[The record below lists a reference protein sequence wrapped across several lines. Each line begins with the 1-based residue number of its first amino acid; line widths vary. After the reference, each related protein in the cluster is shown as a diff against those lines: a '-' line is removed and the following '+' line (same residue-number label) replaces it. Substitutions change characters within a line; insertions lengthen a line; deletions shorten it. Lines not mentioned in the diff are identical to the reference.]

1 MATTSLVPVVVSA
14 KLNKIFQEQSMARNI
29 TTNEWEGE
37 VMDEGASV
45 KIQSFAAST
54 VKNYA
59 GSVSYEGA
67 TSSSVTLTINVSK
80 YFATEVTKVE
90 QKQAKKGID
99 IMNGIVTRTM
109 PNVMLEA
116 DKAVMAL
123 HSGITTN
130 GHGSTT
136 TPIAVNSANI
146 VDEFVRF
153 NTVMDRENV
162 NPEDRFMVLPPELY
176 AKITLAGITLDTD
189 NSEVLSNNWKGKFLG
204 VDVWV
209 SNQVVEDG
217 TGKYKCIG
225 GSYSGIAFAQQIMDV
240 EYFEKLEGKF
250 ASAVRGLSVFGTDI
264 INEDKLYLL
273 TATAAAEA

>member
-1 MATTSLVPVVVSA
+1 MATTTLVPVVVSA
-14 KLNKIFQEQSMARNI
+14 KLNKIFQEQSMARAI

-37 VMDEGASV
+37 LMDQGSVV

-54 VKNYA
+54 VADYS
-59 GSVSYEGA
+59 GSVSYEAA
-67 TSSSVTLTINVSK
+67 TSSEVSLTIDISK

-90 QKQAKKGID
+90 QKQAKSGID
-99 IMNGIVTRTM
+99 IMSGVVQRTI
-109 PNVMLEA
+109 PNLMLEA

-130 GHGSTT
+130 VSGNTT

-146 VDEFVRF
+146 VDEFVKF
-153 NTVMDRENV
+153 NVKMDEENV
-162 NPEDRFMVLPPELY
+162 NPEDRFIVLPPALY

-189 NSEVLSNNWKGKFLG
+189 NSEILSNNWKGKFLG
-204 VDVWV
+204 VDVYV
-209 SNQVVEDG
+209 SNQVVAVTG
-217 TGKYKCIG
+217 GKYKCIG
-225 GSYSGIAFAQQIMDV
+225 GSYSGIAFAQQINDV

-264 INEDKLYLL
+264 INETKLYLL
-273 TATAAAEA
+273 TATVAAEA